1 MNGDASTVS
10 GCSVLTVGES
20 KAVCVLTAMDPKL
33 TEGDEEEKSMSMNG
47 DLNSLVSSRSISS
60 PDRGGTVEPVG
71 AVVPMMVG
79 RRRGRRGTVRGNV
92 GSGESFSPLRLSESV
107 LAEPIVEKGSMN
119 GDASTVSGCSVLTV
133 GESKAVCVL
142 TAMDPKLTEG
152 DEEEKSMSMNGDLNS
167 LVSSRS
173 ISSPDRGGTVEP
185 VGAVVPMMVGRRRGR
200 RGTVRGNVGSGEK
213 SMSMNGDLNSLVSSR
228 SISSP
233 DRGGTVEPVGA
244 VVPMMVGRRRGRRG
258 TVRGNVGSGESF
270 SPLRL
275 SESVLAEPIVEKG
288 SMNGDASTV
297 SGCSVLTVGESKAV
311 CVLTAMDPKLTE
323 GDEEEKSMSMN
334 GDLNSLVSSRSI
346 SSPDRGGTVEPVG
359 AVVPMMVGR
368 RRGRRGTVRG
378 NVGSGES
385 FSPLR
390 LSESVLAEPIV
401 EKGSMNG
408 DASTVS
414 GCSVLT
420 VGESKAVCVL
430 TAMDPK
436 LTGGGPS
443 FSENKTVNFNLPSRP
458 INVTALSSTFP
469 QSISAVQQLC
479 SVKGTT
485 SKKRLLGEQ
494 DRISALMSLN
504 EFEDDY
510 KTEAHRISSKTPLS
524 QLTYSRASSDSKL
537 YPETV
542 DSVLPLIKPVSIII
556 TDCFL
561 ESEEDDIV
569 DSGQLVKK
577 RRKNSVVLDEEKN
590 VSRDNSEMLEPPVS
604 SLQGLSPI
612 PYRCEDDVAIP
623 DVVTSDGA
631 KDASN
636 DGMVMLKLP
645 VSSLQALS
653 PIPYRYED
661 DVAMPEGVVLDEEK
675 NVSRDNSEMLEP
687 PVSSLQGLSPIP
699 YRCEDDVAIPD
710 VVTSDGAKD
719 ASNDGM
725 VMLKLPV
732 SSLQALSPIPYRYED
747 DVAMPEGV
755 VLDEEKNVSRDN
767 SEMLEPPVSSLQG
780 LSPIPYRCEDD
791 VAIPDVVTSD
801 GAKDAS
807 NDGMVMLKLPVSSL
821 QALSPIPYRYEDDV
835 AMPEGVVLD
844 EEKNVS
850 RDNSEMLEPPVSSL
864 QGLSPIPYR
873 CEDDVAIP
881 DVVTS
886 DGAKDASNDGMVML
900 KLPVSSLQALSP
912 IPYRYED
919 DVAMPEGVV
928 LDEEK
933 NVSRDNSEMLEP
945 PVSSLQGLSPIPYRC
960 EDDVAIP
967 DGVCSSLMGTSDF
980 QNSSRSLSNLPI
992 VPKGRPSV
1000 TFAPIVVYFDSPD
1013 NSQPRVSVGPIAH
1026 EESDLTHFDCELSEK
1041 LIPQEGSLTQS
1052 ENKEN
1057 IGSFFESTALC
1068 STQDSMYP
1076 SPSTS
1081 SLSLS
1086 RIKLPWCTPYDCQFL
1101 PFKSKRPP
1109 TKSFIQSD
1117 GHLRRSKRLRV
1128 PATHDRNKVVVY
1140 EPDKDEY
1147 GLVYQK
1153 PIGLAILPDPDEI
1166 NRRQKFLNRLKR
1178 CQNNRTQF
1186 LRNEKINRAKR
1197 LQKLAKRYR
1206 SLKGA
1211 QKPETDPCMRIQLD
1225 PDVEWISHTETQLPI
1240 GINDASPFQQ
1250 VIYPENAQFPPF
1262 KFSTMEYSSYVVPA
1276 LSGAFPSRTKTRI
1289 PCFEMNANLTR
1300 IVSKEQ
1306 ERRQLHYDP
1315 NAINVFKM
1323 MSSPSV
1329 LMNNNSSYSLYAVQ
1343 IAKFAI
1349 PLTKP
1354 CIVYIPKGIPYKF
1367 LNATKENLNLCRIRY
1382 VLT

>member
-1 MNGDASTVS
+1 MALSGFSDFDELSSCETLLYHNGLSAISFTHVFDRKKIDSCFQSLHTSDVPS
-10 GCSVLTVGES
+10 SKTCS
-20 KAVCVLTAMDPKL
+20 
-33 TEGDEEEKSMSMNG
+33 
-47 DLNSLVSSRSISS
+47 
-60 PDRGGTVEPVG
+60 PV
-71 AVVPMMVG
+71 
-79 RRRGRRGTVRGNV
+79 
-92 GSGESFSPLRLSESV
+92 
-107 LAEPIVEKGSMN
+107 II
-119 GDASTVSGCSVLTV
+119 D
-133 GESKAVCVL
+133 
-142 TAMDPKLTEG
+142 
-152 DEEEKSMSMNGDLNS
+152 
-167 LVSSRS
+167 
-173 ISSPDRGGTVEP
+173 
-185 VGAVVPMMVGRRRGR
+185 
-200 RGTVRGNVGSGEK
+200 GEK
-213 SMSMNGDLNSLVSSR
+213 SVSSNSR
-228 SISSP
+228 LVLPHSKPSFHLNHE
-233 DRGGTVEPVGA
+233 DR
-244 VVPMMVGRRRGRRG
+244 PM
-258 TVRGNVGSGESF
+258 
-270 SPLRL
+270 
-275 SESVLAEPIVEKG
+275 LA
-288 SMNGDASTV
+288 
-297 SGCSVLTVGESKAV
+297 
-311 CVLTAMDPKLTE
+311 
-323 GDEEEKSMSMN
+323 
-334 GDLNSLVSSRSI
+334 
-346 SSPDRGGTVEPVG
+346 
-359 AVVPMMVGR
+359 
-368 RRGRRGTVRG
+368 
-378 NVGSGES
+378 
-385 FSPLR
+385 
-390 LSESVLAEPIV
+390 
-401 EKGSMNG
+401 
-408 DASTVS
+408 
-414 GCSVLT
+414 
-420 VGESKAVCVL
+420 
-430 TAMDPK
+430 
-436 LTGGGPS
+436 GPS
-443 FSENKTVNFNLPSRP
+443 FSENKTVNFNLPSLP

-485 SKKRLLGEQ
+485 SKKRRLFGEQ

-510 KTEAHRISSKTPLS
+510 KSEAHRISSKTRLS

-542 DSVLPLIKPVSIII
+542 DSVLPLIKPVSIVI

-590 VSRDNSEMLEPPVS
+590 VSRDNSETLEPPVS

-623 DVVTSDGA
+623 G
-631 KDASN
+631 
-636 DGMVMLKLP
+636 
-645 VSSLQALS
+645 
-653 PIPYRYED
+653 
-661 DVAMPEGVVLDEEK
+661 
-675 NVSRDNSEMLEP
+675 
-687 PVSSLQGLSPIP
+687 
-699 YRCEDDVAIPD
+699 
-710 VVTSDGAKD
+710 
-719 ASNDGM
+719 
-725 VMLKLPV
+725 
-732 SSLQALSPIPYRYED
+732 
-747 DVAMPEGV
+747 
-755 VLDEEKNVSRDN
+755 
-767 SEMLEPPVSSLQG
+767 
-780 LSPIPYRCEDD
+780 
-791 VAIPDVVTSD
+791 
-801 GAKDAS
+801 
-807 NDGMVMLKLPVSSL
+807 
-821 QALSPIPYRYEDDV
+821 
-835 AMPEGVVLD
+835 
-844 EEKNVS
+844 
-850 RDNSEMLEPPVSSL
+850 
-864 QGLSPIPYR
+864 
-873 CEDDVAIP
+873 
-881 DVVTS
+881 
-886 DGAKDASNDGMVML
+886 
-900 KLPVSSLQALSP
+900 
-912 IPYRYED
+912 
-919 DVAMPEGVV
+919 
-928 LDEEK
+928 
-933 NVSRDNSEMLEP
+933 
-945 PVSSLQGLSPIPYRC
+945 
-960 EDDVAIP
+960 
-967 DGVCSSLMGTSDF
+967 GVCSSLVWNNDL

-992 VPKGRPSV
+992 IPKGRPSV

-1026 EESDLTHFDCELSEK
+1026 EESDLGHFDCELSEK
-1041 LIPQEGSLTQS
+1041 LIHQEGSLTQS

-1057 IGSFFESTALC
+1057 IGSFFESTALS
-1068 STQDSMYP
+1068 STQDSKYP

-1323 MSSPSV
+1323 MSSPPV

>member
-1 MNGDASTVS
+1 
-10 GCSVLTVGES
+10 
-20 KAVCVLTAMDPKL
+20 
-33 TEGDEEEKSMSMNG
+33 
-47 DLNSLVSSRSISS
+47 
-60 PDRGGTVEPVG
+60 
-71 AVVPMMVG
+71 
-79 RRRGRRGTVRGNV
+79 
-92 GSGESFSPLRLSESV
+92 
-107 LAEPIVEKGSMN
+107 
-119 GDASTVSGCSVLTV
+119 
-133 GESKAVCVL
+133 
-142 TAMDPKLTEG
+142 
-152 DEEEKSMSMNGDLNS
+152 
-167 LVSSRS
+167 
-173 ISSPDRGGTVEP
+173 
-185 VGAVVPMMVGRRRGR
+185 
-200 RGTVRGNVGSGEK
+200 
-213 SMSMNGDLNSLVSSR
+213 
-228 SISSP
+228 
-233 DRGGTVEPVGA
+233 
-244 VVPMMVGRRRGRRG
+244 
-258 TVRGNVGSGESF
+258 
-270 SPLRL
+270 
-275 SESVLAEPIVEKG
+275 
-288 SMNGDASTV
+288 
-297 SGCSVLTVGESKAV
+297 
-311 CVLTAMDPKLTE
+311 
-323 GDEEEKSMSMN
+323 
-334 GDLNSLVSSRSI
+334 
-346 SSPDRGGTVEPVG
+346 
-359 AVVPMMVGR
+359 
-368 RRGRRGTVRG
+368 
-378 NVGSGES
+378 
-385 FSPLR
+385 
-390 LSESVLAEPIV
+390 
-401 EKGSMNG
+401 
-408 DASTVS
+408 
-414 GCSVLT
+414 
-420 VGESKAVCVL
+420 
-430 TAMDPK
+430 
-436 LTGGGPS
+436 
-443 FSENKTVNFNLPSRP
+443 
-458 INVTALSSTFP
+458 
-469 QSISAVQQLC
+469 
-479 SVKGTT
+479 
-485 SKKRLLGEQ
+485 
-494 DRISALMSLN
+494 MSLN

-510 KTEAHRISSKTPLS
+510 KSEAHRISNKTRLS
-524 QLTYSRASSDSKL
+524 RLTYSRGSSDSKL

-542 DSVLPLIKPVSIII
+542 DSVLPSIKPVSIII
-556 TDCFL
+556 TDCLL
-561 ESEEDDIV
+561 ESEDDDDIV
-569 DSGQLVKK
+569 DSRQLVKK

-590 VSRDNSEMLEPPVS
+590 VSRDNSEMLEPSVS

-623 DVVTSDGA
+623 DVVASDGV
-631 KDASN
+631 KHASS

-645 VSSLQALS
+645 VSSVQTLS

-661 DVAMPEGVVLDEEK
+661 DDAIPEGVVLDEEK

-687 PVSSLQGLSPIP
+687 SVSSLQGLSPIP

-710 VVTSDGAKD
+710 VVASDGVKH
-719 ASNDGM
+719 ASSDGM

-732 SSLQALSPIPYRYED
+732 SSVQTLSPIPYRYED
-747 DVAMPEGV
+747 DVAIPEGV

-767 SEMLEPPVSSLQG
+767 SEMLEPSVSSLQG

-791 VAIPDVVTSD
+791 VAIPDVVASD
-801 GAKDAS
+801 GVKHAS
-807 NDGMVMLKLPVSSL
+807 SDGMVMLKLPVSSV
-821 QALSPIPYRYEDDV
+821 QTLSPIPYRYEDDV
-835 AMPEGVVLD
+835 AIPEGVVLD

-850 RDNSEMLEPPVSSL
+850 RDNSEMLEPSVSSL

-881 DVVTS
+881 DVVAS
-886 DGAKDASNDGMVML
+886 DGVKHASSDGMVML
-900 KLPVSSLQALSP
+900 KLPVSSVQTLSP

-919 DVAMPEGVV
+919 DVAIPE
-928 LDEEK
+928 
-933 NVSRDNSEMLEP
+933 
-945 PVSSLQGLSPIPYRC
+945 
-960 EDDVAIP
+960 
-967 DGVCSSLMGTSDF
+967 GVCSSLVGDNDF

-992 VPKGRPSV
+992 IPKGRPSV

-1013 NSQPRVSVGPIAH
+1013 NSQPRVSVGPIAR
-1026 EESDLTHFDCELSEK
+1026 EESDLAHFDCELSEK
-1041 LIPQEGSLTQS
+1041 LIHQEGSLTQS

-1057 IGSFFESTALC
+1057 IGSFFESTAL
-1068 STQDSMYP
+1068 SSIQDSNYP

-1081 SLSLS
+1081 SLPLS

-1250 VIYPENAQFPPF
+1250 VIYPENAQFSPF

-1323 MSSPSV
+1323 MSSPPV